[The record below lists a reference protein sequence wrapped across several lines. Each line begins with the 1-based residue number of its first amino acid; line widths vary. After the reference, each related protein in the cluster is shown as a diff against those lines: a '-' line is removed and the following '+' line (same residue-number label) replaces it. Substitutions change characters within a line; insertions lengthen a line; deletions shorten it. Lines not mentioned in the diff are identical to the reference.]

1 MATITVTGRNGLF
14 PVGTSVGLYPA
25 GALPHGSGNRK
36 GPAGSPIVSATVAAN
51 GVLTF
56 TDPLVVAETPYVAY
70 ANVGGEHNA
79 AYVRSSSFAGPQPTW
94 KSRVAARRAAIGT
107 S

>member
-14 PVGTSVGLYPA
+14 PVGQSVGLYPA
-25 GALPHGSGNRK
+25 GALPHGNGVRK
-36 GPAGSPIVSATVAAN
+36 APAGAPIISATVAAN

-56 TDPLVVAETPYVAY
+56 SDPLVVAEAPYVAY

-79 AYVRSSSFAGPQPTW
+79 AYVRSSSFSGPQPTW
-94 KSRVAARRAAIGT
+94 KARVAARRAAIGT